1 MKRVFP
7 ASRKPVNKY
16 TGISISDAEQ
26 LLNFFIIQAGTDNA
40 KASDNTGASTANIGL
55 AWYIVK
61 VKPASASALDDTLGT
76 EDHTVR
82 GILREGF
89 EYLDKLVARKLL
101 CGFRAK
107 AGEHL
112 VSMMMVMV
120 IAVTA
125 ASTGALFIVIVV
137 MVLMAMTLLVIV
149 IVVVMLVAMAFLV
162 IVIVVM
168 MLVAMALLVV
178 IVVMVLVAVAVLI
191 IVVVMVMLVAMAL
204 LVMVVVMMLVAMAFL
219 VIAVV
224 VVMLVLLLE
233 RLYGV
238 SKSVAVFHSGKDV
251 LTVKI
256 VPRGCHDSGIGIVL
270 TEKLNALGD
279 LVILGSLGMRKND
292 CRGVSDLVVIELAKV
307 LHIHLALVDIG
318 NGGKGVE
325 SGVLPLNG
333 LSGSNNIGKLTDAGG
348 LDNNAVG
355 IVLLKHLSQ
364 GLRKI
369 ADERAAD
376 TARIHLGDLDTGI
389 GKEAAV
395 DRNIAELV
403 FNKNYLFAGVSLLD
417 QLLYKSGFSG
427 AEEAGEYVDFRHV

>member
-1 MKRVFP
+1 
-7 ASRKPVNKY
+7 
-16 TGISISDAEQ
+16 
-26 LLNFFIIQAGTDNA
+26 
-40 KASDNTGASTANIGL
+40 
-55 AWYIVK
+55 
-61 VKPASASALDDTLGT
+61 
-76 EDHTVR
+76 
-82 GILREGF
+82 
-89 EYLDKLVARKLL
+89 
-101 CGFRAK
+101 
-107 AGEHL
+107 
-112 VSMMMVMV
+112 
-120 IAVTA
+120 
-125 ASTGALFIVIVV
+125 
-137 MVLMAMTLLVIV
+137 MVLMAMTLLV
-149 IVVVMLVAMAFLV
+149 M
-162 IVIVVM
+162 IVVM

-178 IVVMVLVAVAVLI
+178 IVVMVLVAVAFLI
-191 IVVVMVMLVAMAL
+191 IVVVMVMLVAMAFL
-204 LVMVVVMMLVAMAFL
+204 VIVIVVMVLVAMTLL
-219 VIAVV
+219 VIVVV

-233 RLYGV
+233 RLYGIGE
-238 SKSVAVFHSGKDV
+238 SIAAFHSGENI
-251 LTVKI
+251 LAVKVI
-256 VPRGCHDSGIGIVL
+256 PRGSNDSGVGIVL
-270 TEKLNALGD
+270 AKKLNALGN
-279 LVILGSLGMRKND
+279 LMILGSLGMREND

-333 LSGSNNIGKLTDAGG
+333 LSGSDNIGKLTDAGG

-395 DRNIAELV
+395 NRNIAELV

-427 AEEAGEYVDFRHV
+427 AEEAGEYVDFRHF